1 MAKKFYLQSTTSPAI
16 RFQIMARDKTT
27 NVMKLKG
34 AWSEFEEVMTKEK
47 MDQYKYKIVIEE
59 TEDGK

>member
-1 MAKKFYLQSTTSPAI
+1 MAKKFYLQSTTCPAI
-16 RFQIMARDKTT
+16 RFQIMSRDKTT
-27 NVMKLKG
+27 NIMKLKG
-34 AWSEFEEVMTKEK
+34 AWSDFEEEMTKEK